1 MYDAVCGLLITE
13 GIVFGGS
20 PHYPSIPI
28 VVLAGLLT
36 GMAVGALNGL
46 LVARLSVPPFIAT
59 LGTLYIARGT
69 ALLISNGHTFPNL
82 AGDPSRSN
90 TGFTSIGQS
99 FLFGIPT
106 PVWLMAIIAVLAA
119 AVAAKTPFGRH
130 IYAVGG
136 NERAARLAGI
146 RTERVKIATYVFSG
160 LCAAL
165 VGIIIASQLEAAH
178 PATGESFELN
188 AIAAVVLGGTS
199 LMGRTRVHRRLAHRR
214 VRHRRACGWAGDAR
228 RLRVLAD
235 RYQRSSHRTRR
246 RRRPATG
253 SCPVPFSYD
262 LSTIYTAGD
271 EVMRYRSLLLAGMLL
286 LSLAGCNRGEQPEKR
301 LIAIIVPSQD
311 NPFFQ
316 SGGGC
321 SSGSCTLARLS
332 RRCSRADAHNDSD
345 AYRQDNLIDA
355 AIASIA
361 AAIILDKAGSDA
373 SISAVRRAVIALI
386 ACILIDREI
395 DAIGIAKAQII
406 SDNAQGARI
415 VAEAFSHTLGPKA
428 HYAELLGRES
438 DTNAQIRTR
447 SFHAVLD
454 KLPGLTL
461 VNAQSA
467 NWSQS
472 EAFQKTETMLQAH
485 PEISG
490 IIAGNDT
497 MALGAAA
504 AVQRCRSQNVF
515 ITGLDGSPDA
525 IAAITR
531 SELLATALQPAVLIS
546 RMAVDQADQLLRTGS
561 TGQPE
566 KQVIPC
572 DLVTK
577 ENAADFSNFDKIR

>member
-1 MYDAVCGLLITE
+1 VSNPHLQRLAVLLLKLRAVIVLVLLLILFSALTPSFLTANNFSILAKHVSISAILAIGMTYVVLTGGIDLSVGSVAGLSGIVCGLLITE

-199 LMGRTRVHRRLAHRR
+199 LMGGRGSIGGSLIGAFVI
-214 VRHRRACGWAGDAR
+214 G
-228 RLRVLAD
+228 VLAD
-235 RYQRSSHRTRR
+235 
-246 RRRPATG
+246 G
-253 SCPVPFSYD
+253 
-262 LSTIYTAGD
+262 L
-271 EVMRYRSLLLAGMLL
+271 VMLGVSEFWQIVIKGVVIVLA
-286 LSLAGCNRGEQPEKR
+286 
-301 LIAIIVPSQD
+301 V
-311 NPFFQ
+311 
-316 SGGGC
+316 
-321 SSGSCTLARLS
+321 
-332 RRCSRADAHNDSD
+332 
-345 AYRQDNLIDA
+345 
-355 AIASIA
+355 
-361 AAIILDKAGSDA
+361 
-373 SISAVRRAVIALI
+373 
-386 ACILIDREI
+386 
-395 DAIGIAKAQII
+395 
-406 SDNAQGARI
+406 
-415 VAEAFSHTLGPKA
+415 
-428 HYAELLGRES
+428 
-438 DTNAQIRTR
+438 
-447 SFHAVLD
+447 
-454 KLPGLTL
+454 
-461 VNAQSA
+461 
-467 NWSQS
+467 
-472 EAFQKTETMLQAH
+472 
-485 PEISG
+485 
-490 IIAGNDT
+490 
-497 MALGAAA
+497 
-504 AVQRCRSQNVF
+504 
-515 ITGLDGSPDA
+515 
-525 IAAITR
+525 
-531 SELLATALQPAVLIS
+531 
-546 RMAVDQADQLLRTGS
+546 AVDQLQARVQFRSLTISRQS
-561 TGQPE
+561 TP
-566 KQVIPC
+566 
-572 DLVTK
+572 LVTK
-577 ENAADFSNFDKIR
+577 